1 MGLSYPPSCRLLL
14 SGNAP
19 IFILGLQSTPRFLVK
34 ENSHLRVQGSFYQ
47 NASSC
52 MHVWQGLIE
61 FVRQVVGQ
69 IVADVVRLFNLGF
82 TNIVVT
88 QLAPLGCAPVNTMS
102 DNYTAC
108 DAFENLFVPFHNS
121 LLVSNLSS
129 NLPDANILFIDFY
142 DAFYSIFDA
151 RAGTTGKTP
160 NIIST
165 LKVFLLS
172 SNPKRKKTKNK
183 IRRLI
188 MMHVH
193 AADLRTHE
201 LKKYEINWVYHSA

>member
-1 MGLSYPPSCRLLL
+1 
-14 SGNAP
+14 
-19 IFILGLQSTPRFLVK
+19 
-34 ENSHLRVQGSFYQ
+34 
-47 NASSC
+47 
-52 MHVWQGLIE
+52 MHAWQGLIE
-61 FVRQVVGQ
+61 FVSEVVDQ
-69 IVADVVRLFNLGF
+69 IVADVVRLVNLGF
-82 TNIVVT
+82 TNIAVT
-88 QLAPLGCAPVNTMS
+88 QLPPLGCEPVNTVS

-108 DAFENLFVPFHNS
+108 FTVENFLSRTHNS

-129 NLPDANILFIDFY
+129 VHANIIVLDFY
-142 DAFYSIFDA
+142 NAFYSIFDA
-151 RAGTTGKTP
+151 RPGTTGKTP
-160 NIIST
+160 NIISI

-201 LKKYEINWVYHSA
+201 LNNYEIDCVYHSA

>member
-1 MGLSYPPSCRLLL
+1 
-14 SGNAP
+14 
-19 IFILGLQSTPRFLVK
+19 
-34 ENSHLRVQGSFYQ
+34 
-47 NASSC
+47 
-52 MHVWQGLIE
+52 MHVWQGLIG
-61 FVRQVVGQ
+61 FVPQVVGQ

-82 TNIVVT
+82 TNIAVT
-88 QLAPLGCAPVNTMS
+88 QLPPLGCEPVNTMS

-108 DAFENLFVPFHNS
+108 DTLENRLTTVHNS
-121 LLVSNLSS
+121 LLVSNLSRT
-129 NLPDANILFIDFY
+129 LPHANILFLDFY

-151 RAGTTGKTP
+151 RPGTTGKTP
-160 NIIST
+160 NIIFT
-165 LKVFLLS
+165 LNVFLLS

-201 LKKYEINWVYHSA
+201 LNNYEINCVYHSA